1 MKKKNI
7 RIFDINPFVSGMRF
21 SGMGRHRKPSG

>member
-1 MKKKNI
+1 MKKEYLY
-7 RIFDINPFVSGMRF
+7 FDIDPFVSGMCF